1 MDSSPGQSS
10 IYSFQFWLLCASNF
24 LFTAS
29 FNMMIP
35 ELPGYL
41 SALGGREYVGLV
53 ISLFTLTAGV
63 SRPFSG
69 KLTDTVGRVPIMAFG
84 SLVCFVCGL
93 LYPFMSSVYAFLLLR
108 LFHGFSTG
116 FKPTATSAYVA
127 DVMPEDRR
135 GEALSMLG
143 ISASV
148 GMSAG
153 PPLGS
158 WLTAAFSIDTMFY
171 VSSLFAFLSIGILT
185 NLKETLERRQRF
197 SPRLLLIKKN
207 EIFEPR
213 VLAPAVV
220 MLLSSYAIGLILTI
234 GPDLSLSVG
243 IYNKGLFFMTYT
255 ISSLL
260 IRLVAGKASD
270 RFGRVKVLRMSILV
284 QVIAML
290 GLAFADNLY
299 MVLAMAFLFGV
310 PWGLNTPALQAWT
323 VDLANPLYRGRAV
336 ATTYIAL
343 EVGIGIG
350 ALTSGWLHNHLR
362 NSYQINFLICSVIT
376 SGALVYLTFRKSP
389 ALTM

>member
-1 MDSSPGQSS
+1 
-10 IYSFQFWLLCASNF
+10 
-24 LFTAS
+24 
-29 FNMMIP
+29 MMIP

-299 MVLAMAFLFGV
+299 TVLAMAFLFGV

>member
-1 MDSSPGQSS
+1 
-10 IYSFQFWLLCASNF
+10 
-24 LFTAS
+24 
-29 FNMMIP
+29 MIP

-53 ISLFTLTAGV
+53 ISLFTLTAGI

-143 ISASV
+143 ISASI
-148 GMSAG
+148 GMSSG

-158 WLTAAFSIDTMFY
+158 WLTAAFSINTMFY
-171 VSSLFAFLSIGILT
+171 VSSLFAFLSIGILA

-197 SPRLLLIKKN
+197 SLRLLLIKKH
-207 EIFEPR
+207 EIFEPN
-213 VLAPAVV
+213 VLAPALVT
-220 MLLSSYAIGLILTI
+220 LLVSYATGLILTI

-255 ISSLL
+255 VSSLL

-270 RFGRVKVLRMSILV
+270 RYGRVAVLRISVLI
-284 QVIAML
+284 QVAAMA
-290 GLAFADNLY
+290 GLAFASNVY
-299 MVLAMAFLFGV
+299 MVLAMAILFGI
-310 PWGLNTPALQAWT
+310 PWGLNIPALQAWT
-323 VDLANPLYRGRAV
+323 VDLSNPLYRGRAV

-343 EVGIGIG
+343 EAGIGIG
-350 ALTSGWLHNHLR
+350 ALTSGWLHNNLR
-362 NSYQINFLICSVIT
+362 DSYFVNFLIAAVIT
-376 SGALVYLTFRKSP
+376 LGAWVYMTLRKSP
-389 ALTM
+389 ALQR